1 MIKAYF
7 ENNTINVKAFAR
19 AHNINYDILHRIIKG
34 KITGERN
41 TKGSTKAVFKKLLE
55 LGIIN
60 ELPQGLK

>member
-7 ENNTINVKAFAR
+7 ENNAINVKAFAR
-19 AHNINYDILHRIIKG
+19 THNISYDALHRIIKG
-34 KITGERN
+34 EITGERN
-41 TKGSTKAVFKKLLE
+41 TKGATKAVFEKLLE

>member
-7 ENNTINVKAFAR
+7 KNNTINVKAFAR
-19 AHNINYDILHRIIKG
+19 THNISYDILHRIIKG
-34 KITGERN
+34 EITGERN
-41 TKGSTKAVFKKLLE
+41 TKGSTKAVFKRLLE

>member
-7 ENNTINVKAFAR
+7 KNNAINVKAFAR
-19 AHNINYDILHRIIKG
+19 THNISYDILHRIIKG
-34 KITGERN
+34 EITGERN
-41 TKGSTKAVFKKLLE
+41 TKGSTKAVFEKLLE

>member
-7 ENNTINVKAFAR
+7 KNNAINVKAFAR
-19 AHNINYDILHRIIKG
+19 THNISYDILHRIIKSE
-34 KITGERN
+34 ITGERN

>member
-1 MIKAYF
+1 MLGLIISAMIFY
-7 ENNTINVKAFAR
+7 IGLS
-19 AHNINYDILHRIIKG
+19 YDILYRVIKG

-41 TKGSTKAVFKKLLE
+41 TKGSTKAVFEKLLE

>member
-41 TKGSTKAVFKKLLE
+41 TKGSTKAVFEKLLE

>member
-7 ENNTINVKAFAR
+7 ANNVINVKAFAR

-34 KITGERN
+34 EITGERN
-41 TKGSTKAVFKKLLE
+41 TKGSTKAVFEKLLE

>member
-7 ENNTINVKAFAR
+7 KNNAINVKAFAR
-19 AHNINYDILHRIIKG
+19 THNISYDILHRIIKG
-34 KITGERN
+34 EITGERN
-41 TKGSTKAVFKKLLE
+41 TKGNTKAVFEKLLE

>member
-7 ENNTINVKAFAR
+7 ENNAINAKAFAR

-34 KITGERN
+34 EITGERN
-41 TKGSTKAVFKKLLE
+41 TKGSTKAVFEKLLE

>member
-7 ENNTINVKAFAR
+7 ENNAINVKAFAR
-19 AHNINYDILHRIIKG
+19 THNISYDILRRIIKG
-34 KITGERN
+34 EITGERN

>member
-7 ENNTINVKAFAR
+7 KNNAINVKAFTR

-34 KITGERN
+34 EITGERN
-41 TKGSTKAVFKKLLE
+41 TKGSTKAVFEKLLE

>member
-1 MIKAYF
+1 MVKAYF

-41 TKGSTKAVFKKLLE
+41 TKGSTKAVFEKLLE